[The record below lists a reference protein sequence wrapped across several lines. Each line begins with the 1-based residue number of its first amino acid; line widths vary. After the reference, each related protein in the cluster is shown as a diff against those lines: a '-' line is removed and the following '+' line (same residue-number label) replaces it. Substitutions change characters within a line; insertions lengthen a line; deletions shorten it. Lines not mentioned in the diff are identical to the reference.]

1 MLELFSAE
9 FFSAL
14 LAIIVID
21 LVLAGDNAI
30 VIGLAARN
38 VAKHQQKKVIIWG
51 TAGAIIVR
59 SLLTLIVVWLLK
71 IPGLL
76 LVGGLFLVWIAY
88 NLLVDDKQ
96 QGHNVAGTSIW
107 AAIRTIIIADTVMGL
122 DNVLAVAGAAQGEFL
137 LVVIGLLIS
146 IPIVIWGSTL
156 ILKWVDRFP
165 IIIYIGSGVLAWT
178 AGKMIVSEP
187 FIEPFFNENPI
198 IKWALEIAIIIAVLI
213 IGRIQNRKIAIA
225 KDAAKQKTAVNP

>member
-1 MLELFSAE
+1 MDLFSAE

-14 LAIIVID
+14 LAIVVID

-38 VAKHQQKKVIIWG
+38 VPKHHQKKVIIWG

-76 LVGGLFLVWIAY
+76 LVGGLFLIWIAY
-88 NLLVDDKQ
+88 KLLVDNKQ
-96 QGHNVAGTSIW
+96 QGHNVAGNSIV

-122 DNVLAVAGAAQGEFL
+122 DNVLAVAGAAQGSFV

-146 IPIVIWGSTL
+146 IPVVIWGSTL
-156 ILKWVDRFP
+156 ILKYVERYP
-165 IIIYIGSGVLAWT
+165 AIIYIGSGVLAWT
-178 AGKMIVSEP
+178 AGKMLVTEP
-187 FIEPFFNENPI
+187 FLETFFAGNPVL
-198 IKWALEIAIIIAVLI
+198 KYGLEIIIIIAVLGAGLI
-213 IGRIQNRKIAIA
+213 HNRKANIDEAA
-225 KDAAKQKTAVNP
+225 QQQTAAK